1 MNKIFVT
8 GDLHSTIDMHKLSV
22 DAFPEQKQLDKCD
35 YVIICGDFGGVW
47 DGGKT
52 DKYIQKWLEDKPFT
66 TLFVAGNHENHPLLG
81 QYEVNQWNGGNVH
94 FIQPSIIHLMNGQV
108 FTINN
113 MKFFV
118 MGGARSTDKEYRVIG
133 KSWWPEEMPS
143 QAEYD
148 EALYNLGASDWK
160 VDFVLSHCAPDSVQ
174 HWINPAFEHDGLTFF
189 LETVKQDLN
198 YRAWFFGHYHINK
211 KIDDKHFC
219 LYEQI
224 GQIT

>member
-1 MNKIFVT
+1 
-8 GDLHSTIDMHKLSV
+8 MHKLSV
-22 DAFPEQKQLDKCD
+22 DAFPDQKQLDKSD

-52 DKYIQKWLEDKPFT
+52 DKYIQQWLEDKPFT
-66 TLFVAGNHENHPLLG
+66 TLFVAGNHENHSLLT
-81 QYEVNQWNGGNVH
+81 QYKIEQWNGGHVH

-108 FTINN
+108 FSINN
-113 MKFFV
+113 VKFFV

-133 KSWWPEEMPS
+133 KSWWPEEIPS

-148 EALYNLGASDWK
+148 EALHNLEASDRK

-174 HWINPAFEHDGLTFF
+174 HWINPLFEHDRLTFF

-198 YRAWFFGHYHINK
+198 YNAWFFGHYHVNK
-211 KIDDKHFC
+211 NIDDKHFC

-224 GQIT
+224 VQIA